1 MVQVSDKAVKEGEKL
16 DAFLGIDIGSV
27 TCKFVLMDIE
37 GNVLTSVFLR
47 NRGSPIDSAKAGM
60 EDLRKKIEES
70 DELQEY
76 AIRCCGTTG
85 SARYLTKAIV
95 GGDLAKTEIIAH
107 AVATQSLY
115 PDVRT
120 ILEIGGQDSKAILI
134 SKKTGNVMDFQM
146 NDKCA
151 AGTGRFLEV
160 MAHALEVPIEE
171 IGELALNSN
180 KPSAISSTCTVFA
193 ESEVISLIAR
203 GTAKHDIAAG
213 IHKSIARRVAGMAKR
228 IGVAPLL
235 VFCGGVAKNIAVKK
249 FLEEELGYEIV
260 IPDHPQLTGAIGAA
274 LIAQEH
280 NGG

>member
-1 MVQVSDKAVKEGEKL
+1 LTE
-16 DAFLGIDIGSV
+16 FIGIDIGSLASKV
-27 TCKFVLMDIE
+27 VLLSNE
-37 GNVLTSVFLR
+37 GKVIDYRSERSTYDFKKIGYNLVNDLMAKHSLNRESVFFMSTGYGR
-47 NRGSPIDSAKAGM
+47 NTIDIA
-60 EDLRKKIEES
+60 DDRI
-70 DELQEY
+70 
-76 AIRCCGTTG
+76 
-85 SARYLTKAIV
+85 
-95 GGDLAKTEIIAH
+95 TEITAH
-107 AVATQSLY
+107 ARGAQYFFPEAHSVI
-115 PDVRT
+115 D
-120 ILEIGGQDSKAILI
+120 IGGQDSKAILI

-193 ESEVISLIAR
+193 ESEVISLFAK
-203 GTAKHDIAAG
+203 GTSKHDIAAG

-249 FLEEELGYEIV
+249 YLEQELGYEIV
-260 IPDHPQLTGAIGAA
+260 TPVLNNESGAQFTGAIGAA

>member
-1 MVQVSDKAVKEGEKL
+1 MKSFIGL
-16 DAFLGIDIGSV
+16 DIGSLATKIV
-27 TCKFVLMDIE
+27 LLNEGKLVDHRVERSTFDFKRVGNNLFNDVLEKNNLSKSEVFVMSTGYGRNTIDIADD
-37 GNVLTSVFLR
+37 R
-47 NRGSPIDSAKAGM
+47 I
-60 EDLRKKIEES
+60 
-70 DELQEY
+70 
-76 AIRCCGTTG
+76 
-85 SARYLTKAIV
+85 
-95 GGDLAKTEIIAH
+95 TEITAH
-107 AVATQSLY
+107 ARGVQYFFPEARSVI
-115 PDVRT
+115 D
-120 ILEIGGQDSKAILI
+120 IGGQDSKAILI

-193 ESEVISLIAR
+193 ESEVISLFAR

-235 VFCGGVAKNIAVKK
+235 VFCGGVAKNVAVKK
-249 FLEEELGYEIV
+249 FLEEELGFEII

-280 NGG
+280 NGR